1 MQIRAAA
8 HHDAEQ
14 IANLSGQLGYP
25 VEIQNIHERLVEL
38 LRSPDHKIYVAE
50 EKGIML
56 GWISCEKRLLLESG
70 YIYEIV
76 GLIVDKNARRKN
88 IGRKLVEAAE
98 NWARSLS
105 ADVIR
110 VRSNILREESH
121 PFYEAIGFI
130 KGKTQHAYFKN
141 LNL

>member
-1 MQIRAAA
+1 MQIRVAAEN
-8 HHDAEQ
+8 DAEQ
-14 IANLSGQLGYP
+14 IASLSFQLGYP
-25 VEIQNIHERLVEL
+25 VELQQIVERLAVL
-38 LRSPDHKIYVAE
+38 LQSSDHKIYVAE

-88 IGRKLVEAAE
+88 LGRKLVDAAE
-98 NWARSLS
+98 HWARSLS